1 MLALIARVK
10 NLLLTPGP
18 AWEAIDREETD
29 PRRLAIRYV
38 APLAAIPTLA
48 IIIALAVVGVQ
59 AGGDWHRAP
68 IVSVLLSALVFFALT
83 IGAVFV
89 FAHFVNWL
97 APRFAAERNFR
108 QAFKVSAYSI
118 TAAMVAG
125 VVAAWPALQVFA
137 LLGASYSLYLLF
149 VGVPRVMHPEPKA
162 AVNYAIVTVF
172 AAMLLAIAVGLAAM
186 LVAGP
191 TGNPFPQFPRL
202 HFFEQSDGP
211 VLRGADA
218 AQPDSAGMLRPGGGG
233 QVSNGDLRGAAPAQL
248 AGLDRVSVGVE
259 RTGQTGQ
266 RTVRLEAE
274 YRGAEKS
281 MSLQIVYSPSIAQ
294 VIGFGGVSTSEFD
307 RETSDGYSR
316 RHRTGDAIIVEDWN
330 QASQS
335 GSYGRLVEDRFY
347 VRATGRGVSP
357 ADLRA
362 AVEVFGQETL
372 AQFAAGS

>member
-18 AWEAIDREETD
+18 EWEAIDREDTH
-29 PRRLAIRYV
+29 PHHLTIRYV
-38 APLAAIPTLA
+38 APLAAIPA
-48 IIIALAVVGVQ
+48 IAIVIALAVVGVQ
-59 AGGDWHRAP
+59 AGGGWYRAP
-68 IVSVLLSALVFFALT
+68 IIGVLLSAFIFFILT

-89 FAHFVNWL
+89 FAHIINWL
-97 APRFAAERNFR
+97 APRFAAERNYR

-125 VVAAWPALQVFA
+125 ILAAWPPLQIFA

-149 VGVPRVMHPEPKA
+149 LGVPRVMHPPLKS
-162 AVNYAIVTVF
+162 AVNYSIVALF
-172 AAMLLAIAVGLAAM
+172 AAMAVAIVVGLSAM
-186 LVAGP
+186 FVAGP

-202 HFFEQSDGP
+202 PFLEQSDAP
-211 VLRGADA
+211 VLRGPDA
-218 AQPDSAGMLRPGGGG
+218 VPPESEGLLRPGGGG
-233 QVSNGDLRGAAPAQL
+233 QVTNGDLRGAAPAQL
-248 AGLDRVSVGVE
+248 AGLDRVAAGVE
-259 RTGQTGQ
+259 RSGQPGQ

-274 YRGAEKS
+274 YRGGAS
-281 MSLQIVYSPSIAQ
+281 SLSLQIVYSPSIAQ

-307 RETSDGYSR
+307 RETADGYSR
-316 RHRTGDAIIVEDWN
+316 RRRAGDAIIVEDWN
-330 QASQS
+330 EASQS

-357 ADLRA
+357 QDLRA

>member
-18 AWEAIDREETD
+18 AWEAIDREEAD
-29 PRRLAIRYV
+29 PRRLTIRYV
-38 APLAAIPTLA
+38 APLAAIPTIA
-48 IIIALAVVGVQ
+48 IIIALSVVGVQ

-68 IVSVLLSALVFFALT
+68 IISVVLSAVTFFALT

-89 FAHFVNWL
+89 FAHMINWL

-125 VVAAWPALQVFA
+125 VLAAWPALQVFA

-149 VGVPRVMHPEPKA
+149 LGVPRVMHPQPKA
-162 AVNYAIVTVF
+162 ALNYAIVSVF
-172 AAMLLAIAVGLAAM
+172 AALIVAITVGLAAM

-202 HFFEQSDGP
+202 QFLEQRDEP
-211 VLRGADA
+211 ELRGAA
-218 AQPDSAGMLRPGGGG
+218 APQADSAGRLGPGGGG
-233 QVSNGDLRGAAPAQL
+233 QVSNGDLRGAAPEQL
-248 AGLDRVSVGVE
+248 AGLDRVAAGVE
-259 RTGQTGQ
+259 RSGQAGQ

-307 RETSDGYSR
+307 RETADGYSR
-316 RHRTGDAIIVEDWN
+316 RRRAGDAIIVEDWN
-330 QASQS
+330 EASQS

>member
-18 AWEAIDREETD
+18 EWEVIDREEAD
-29 PRRLAIRYV
+29 PRRLTLRYV
-38 APLAAIPTLA
+38 APLAVIPTIA

-59 AGGDWHRAP
+59 AGGVFHRAP
-68 IVSVLLSALVFFALT
+68 IIGVLLSSLIFFILT
-83 IGAVFV
+83 IAAVFI
-89 FAHFVNWL
+89 FAHIINWL
-97 APRFAAERNFR
+97 APRFGAGRNYR

-125 VVAAWPALQVFA
+125 VLAAWPALQVFA

-149 VGVPRVMHPEPKA
+149 LGVPRVMHPPQKS
-162 AVNYAIVTVF
+162 AVNYSIVAIF
-172 AAMLLAIAVGLAAM
+172 AAMIVAIVVGMAAM

-202 HFFEQSDGP
+202 PFLEQSDAP
-211 VLRGADA
+211 VLRGPDA
-218 AQPDSAGMLRPGGGG
+218 APPESEGDLRPGGGG
-233 QVSNGDLRGAAPAQL
+233 QVSNGDLRGAAPVQL
-248 AGLDRVSVGVE
+248 AGLDRVAAGVE
-259 RTGQTGQ
+259 RSGQPGQ

-274 YRGAEKS
+274 YRGGATS
-281 MSLQIVYSPSIAQ
+281 LSLQITYSPSIAQ

-307 RETSDGYSR
+307 RETADGYSR
-316 RHRTGDAIIVEDWN
+316 RRRVGDAIIVEDWN
-330 QASQS
+330 EASQS